1 MKRGGTKV
9 EDGPTAAGWGS
20 SYTGAGEQAWQ
31 GYPFGRQALVGKI
44 KAASCLW
51 RVTLNQHLSS
61 NSHCLSHTISVA
73 IMARQKCSPIPCYA
87 DNNGH
92 ITTREWRPVSVK
104 RLLDGVWENYE
115 KTFQLGFTFMWFCQL
130 WVILHTVPSTEWSAS
145 RKGRIAYLLSQTIW
159 MWESACFMAVHAD
172 CFAFILH

>member
-20 SYTGAGEQAWQ
+20 SYSGAGEQAWQ

-73 IMARQKCSPIPCYA
+73 IMARQNCSPIPCYA

-92 ITTREWRPVSVK
+92 ITTCERRPVSVK
-104 RLLDGVWENYE
+104 RLLDGV
-115 KTFQLGFTFMWFCQL
+115 
-130 WVILHTVPSTEWSAS
+130 
-145 RKGRIAYLLSQTIW
+145 
-159 MWESACFMAVHAD
+159 
-172 CFAFILH
+172 